1 VTAPVGW
8 GFLGAGSIAR
18 AALAPAVH
26 SADGAELVAAGA
38 RDIVRAA
45 ALGPSGAA
53 YGSYDEV
60 LADPRV
66 EAVYIALAND
76 DHLPWAERALA
87 AGKHVLCEK
96 PLGLTAAEVQTMA
109 ATARA
114 TDRLLVEASWNRW
127 HPRTRRAEALLR
139 SGAIGAVRRV
149 EAGFTF
155 AGVPEGNYRLDP
167 ARGGGALYDV
177 GCYATAAALWATG
190 FAPLEGVGATRR
202 VARTGVDLTTDAVL
216 SLGSA
221 EAFVRCSIA
230 EDSGQWLRVEGDGG
244 TLALDGR
251 AAFTSWLSPS
261 SLTVTTS
268 AGDRVEHFA
277 PVDPYRV
284 MVEHVS
290 AAIRGAHGAWV
301 LALEESVR
309 IAEALDL
316 IRAA

>member
-1 VTAPVGW
+1 MTAPVGW
-8 GFLGAGSIAR
+8 GFLGAGYIAR

-26 SADGAELVAAGA
+26 SADGAALVAAGA
-38 RDIVRAA
+38 RDIARAA
-45 ALGPSGAA
+45 ALGPRGAA

-60 LADPRV
+60 LADPSV

-96 PLGLTAAEVQTMA
+96 PLGLTAAEVRQMA

-114 TDRLLVEASWNRW
+114 ADRLLVEASWNRW

-155 AGVPEGNYRLDP
+155 AGVAEDNYRLDP

-190 FAPLEGVGATRR
+190 FTAAPGGRRQPPPLAHRSRPHDRGGALVRLGRGLRALLDRR
-202 VARTGVDLTTDAVL
+202 GRRAVDERRGRPRHARPRRQVRLHVVAVAQHAHRD
-216 SLGSA
+216 
-221 EAFVRCSIA
+221 
-230 EDSGQWLRVEGDGG
+230 DGG
-244 TLALDGR
+244 RGPGR
-251 AAFTSWLSPS
+251 ALRARRP
-261 SLTVTTS
+261 VP
-268 AGDRVEHFA
+268 AHGRARERA
-277 PVDPYRV
+277 P
-284 MVEHVS
+284 S
-290 AAIRGAHGAWV
+290 AACRARGCSRSRSRCG
-301 LALEESVR
+301 SPR
-309 IAEALDL
+309 PST
-316 IRAA
+316 